1 MDKNLIYSHK
11 SITIYKND
19 KILLWKHGKEEFE
32 RQRIKLFT
40 QIYMA
45 NCNCIMDKDAAIKN
59 KEMLHEIIQRYKD
72 EQGPLIPILHEA
84 QELYGYL
91 PFEVQLQISEEL
103 GVPLAEIYGVVSFYS
118 GFSDSPKGKFRIN
131 VCLGTACYVKGAETI
146 LDKFKASLGLNV
158 GDCTEDGRFSLDACR
173 CIGSCG
179 LAPAVMVND
188 DVFGNVSPDDVELII
203 SKYEG
208 QEANVND

>member
-1 MDKNLIYSHK
+1 MTLPNRE
-11 SITIYKND
+11 
-19 KILLWKHGKEEFE
+19 LL
-32 RQRIKLFT
+32 
-40 QIYMA
+40 
-45 NCNCIMDKDAAIKN
+45 D
-59 KEMLHEIIQRYKD
+59 EIIQKHKD

-91 PFEVQLQISEEL
+91 PFEVQLHISEAL
-103 GVPLAEIYGVVSFYS
+103 KIPLADIYGVVSFYT
-118 GFSDSPKGKFRIN
+118 GFSESPKGKFKIN

-146 LDKFKASLGLNV
+146 LDKFKTSLGLDV
-158 GDCTEDGRFSLDACR
+158 GQCTEDGKFSLDACR

-208 QEANVND
+208 QEVI